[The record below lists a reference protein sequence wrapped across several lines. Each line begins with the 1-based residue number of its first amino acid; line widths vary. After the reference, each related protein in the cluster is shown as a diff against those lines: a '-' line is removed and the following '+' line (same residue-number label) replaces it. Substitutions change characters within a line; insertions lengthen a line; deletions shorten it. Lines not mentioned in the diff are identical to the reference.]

1 MSPWPLSRQEESSR
15 IKNSYLSVLWPIDP
29 ETLAFRL
36 IGNTVLST
44 QHCTTLKYTM
54 RWNANGEFRAMHV
67 GREGKSLLFT
77 HRLLLIMLRNKMP
90 TCYQILTNHCTN
102 KNDVH
107 LKDVEIR
114 GLKNPTL
121 MHV

>member
-1 MSPWPLSRQEESSR
+1 
-15 IKNSYLSVLWPIDP
+15 
-29 ETLAFRL
+29 
-36 IGNTVLST
+36 
-44 QHCTTLKYTM
+44 M
-54 RWNANGEFRAMHV
+54 RWNANGQMGKWAMHV
-67 GREGKSLLFT
+67 GRKGKSILFT
-77 HRLLLIMLRNKMP
+77 HRLLLIMLRNEMP